1 MLRTGESHDP
11 KGRLSSRFD
20 DGLSTDAGDQL
31 PGSLA
36 TTRTGLTPAGDDGL
50 TVRPATSPPQPD
62 LLGTLPELV
71 EPEVAVPR
79 LSPALR

>member
-11 KGRLSSRFD
+11 EGRLSSRFD
-20 DGLSTDAGDQL
+20 AGLSTDAGDQL

-50 TVRPATSPPQPD
+50 TAGPVASLLSSN
-62 LLGTLPELV
+62 LLGTLPAVV
-71 EPEVAVPR
+71 EVEVAVPR
-79 LSPALR
+79 LRPTGW

>member
-20 DGLSTDAGDQL
+20 AGLSTDAGDQL
-31 PGSLA
+31 LGSLV

-50 TVRPATSPPQPD
+50 TARPATSPPQPD
-62 LLGTLPELV
+62 LLGTLPGLV
-71 EPEVAVPR
+71 KV
-79 LSPALR
+79 